1 MNEEMVSKVVNH
13 NVSDL
18 PEMYKLALDLA
29 EGWLTEY
36 GHVDEQ
42 LIEDLKRHYTEPQ
55 IFEICIFV
63 GTLETSHK
71 LQNVFDM
78 DAVVP
83 EGETYSFDG
92 IKTPSEMRHHFESL
106 NLVETAIR
114 E

>member
-1 MNEEMVSKVVNH
+1 MVSKVVDH
-13 NVSDL
+13 ASSDL
-18 PEMYKLALDLA
+18 PDMYKLALDLA

-36 GHVDEQ
+36 GHVSEQ
-42 LIEDLKRHYTEPQ
+42 LIEDLKLHYTEPQ
-55 IFEICIFV
+55 ILEICIFV

-78 DAVVP
+78 ESIVS

-92 IKTPSEMRHHFESL
+92 IKTPPEMRHHFESL
-106 NLVETAIR
+106 QLIEASGA

>member
-1 MNEEMVSKVVNH
+1 MVSKVANH
-13 NVSDL
+13 TASDL

-36 GHVDEQ
+36 GHVSEQ
-42 LIEDLKRHYTEPQ
+42 LIEDLKLHYTEPQ
-55 IFEICIFV
+55 ILEICIFV

-78 DAVVP
+78 ESIVQ

-92 IKTPSEMRHHFESL
+92 IRTPPEMRHHFEALQLIEASGA
-106 NLVETAIR
+106 E
-114 E
+114 